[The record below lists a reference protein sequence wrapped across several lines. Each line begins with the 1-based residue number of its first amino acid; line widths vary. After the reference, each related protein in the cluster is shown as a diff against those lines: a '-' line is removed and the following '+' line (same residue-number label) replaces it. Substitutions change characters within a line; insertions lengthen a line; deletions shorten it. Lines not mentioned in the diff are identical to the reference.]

1 MLMHSCYCVFIS
13 VTGGFVQML
22 KDLKNL
28 LKLSLKILFIKRKK
42 ENFLPFLLSSDSARW
57 FSSFRWP
64 SSFPRPSTAASS
76 PARLPS
82 PARPSF
88 ALSPAQQPRAP
99 RRPGNCRAQP
109 LTPGPHLS
117 APSPSPRGSATAH
130 ARRCSN
136 RRHDARRGRVA
147 PLHGLVKREPRPS
160 AHPCCLFPALLSHLL
175 GPKKPQQP
183 PQHSS
188 DPPCASSRSRR
199 LAVASGPQPSF
210 AVM

>member
-1 MLMHSCYCVFIS
+1 M
-13 VTGGFVQML
+13 
-22 KDLKNL
+22 
-28 LKLSLKILFIKRKK
+28 KRK
-42 ENFLPFLLSSDSARW
+42 N
-57 FSSFRWP
+57 
-64 SSFPRPSTAASS
+64 SSFPLFLDFRPHGHFFTRG
-76 PARLPS
+76 PAPQPS
-82 PARPSF
+82 PAAVPARSRASAVRPSK
-88 ALSPAQQPRAP
+88 P
-99 RRPGNCRAQP
+99 RRPTRPPTAHAPPAPSRCP
-109 LTPGPHLS
+109 PGPHLS
-117 APSPSPRGSATAH
+117 APSPSPRGSATAR

-183 PQHSS
+183 PQHSP